1 MVNLRKNEVDPLH
14 DRSDIM
20 LYRIYPDSL
29 EDCHFHVFATFS
41 DDSCWPSWTAQSHK
55 FERTPFADH
64 SD

>member
-1 MVNLRKNEVDPLH
+1 MVNLRKNEIDPLH

-20 LYRIYPDSL
+20 LNRIYLDSL

-41 DDSCWPSWTAQSHK
+41 DGSHRPSWTAQQ
-55 FERTPFADH
+55 RTPFADH